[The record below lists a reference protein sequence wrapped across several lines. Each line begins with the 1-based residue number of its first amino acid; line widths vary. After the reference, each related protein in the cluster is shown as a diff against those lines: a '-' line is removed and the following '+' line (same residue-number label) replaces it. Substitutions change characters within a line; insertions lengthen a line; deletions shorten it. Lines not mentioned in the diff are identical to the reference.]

1 MPRSPRLAHKVPV
14 MHATLLKTFTRTG
27 WYQWLSLATRNR
39 RHLAKLHDDTVN
51 LTWSI
56 IIAHERITWHCRT
69 SYLGGLGTSPSIMG
83 LSTQDPHC
91 FVLQKAH
98 QVFHNS
104 QVWCLSGQHW
114 QRHIHSKIA
123 KLTMKV
129 RTRVNSPYA
138 FLSKYSSLSVRV
150 NCIGSSS
157 VRAHSR

>member
-69 SYLGGLGTSPSIMG
+69 SYLGGIRYESQYYGTINTRPTLFRVTKSTPSFPQFSSLVFIR
-83 LSTQDPHC
+83 STLTETHPFKNCKINHEKSEQGSTVHMH
-91 FVLQKAH
+91 FLVNI
-98 QVFHNS
+98 QVFP
-104 QVWCLSGQHW
+104 LE
-114 QRHIHSKIA
+114 
-123 KLTMKV
+123 
-129 RTRVNSPYA
+129 
-138 FLSKYSSLSVRV
+138 
-150 NCIGSSS
+150 
-157 VRAHSR
+157 

>member
-69 SYLGGLGTSPSIMG
+69 SYLGGIRYESQYYGTINTRPTLFRVTKSTPSFAQFSSLASIR
-83 LSTQDPHC
+83 STLTETHPFKNC
-91 FVLQKAH
+91 
-98 QVFHNS
+98 
-104 QVWCLSGQHW
+104 
-114 QRHIHSKIA
+114 KINHE
-123 KLTMKV
+123 V
-129 RTRVNSPYA
+129 RTRVNKPYA

-150 NCIGSSS
+150 NCSGSSS